1 MPSPTHV
8 SLAVYNVTGQKV
20 KTLVD
25 GYMNA
30 GVHMIRWDGTNDRG
44 EVVSSGVYLYRVVAE
59 GNAVTKKMI
68 LMK

>member
-1 MPSPTHV
+1 M

-30 GVHMIRWDGTNDRG
+30 GVHIIRWDGTNDRG
-44 EVVSSGVYLYRVVAE
+44 EVVSSGIYFYRVVAE
-59 GNAVTKKMI
+59 GNAVTKKMVV
-68 LMK
+68 MR